1 MESRWKAQGW
11 DRSVVLPW
19 FQEKYEYLCLFSLS
33 ALWLSQLGLGTAD
46 FSLSTLVIANYIYI
60 YIAWGNI
67 YIVWFLKGYIQLKF
81 GRVNNHGT
89 CRKPWLYLHGLCLKF
104 NCQSHST
111 ILIPPWNLAFTLKMS
126 ARHNFLWEICHGLI
140 CISETKFLLPAKA
153 LYHSRLMAQ
162 HLPYSIECFPFS
174 SEHIYLNIYKSINSF
189 WYSSLGKWL
198 GTDEQYPRKNCS

>member
-1 MESRWKAQGW
+1 MRWIG
-11 DRSVVLPW
+11 SSSLIS
-19 FQEKYEYLCLFSLS
+19 EKNYGYLCLFSLS

-60 YIAWGNI
+60 HIYCMREYI
-67 YIVWFLKGYIQLKF
+67 YIIWFLKEYTQLKF
-81 GRVNNHGT
+81 DRVNNHGT
-89 CRKPWLYLHGLCLKF
+89 CGKSWLYLHGLSLKF

-111 ILIPPWNLAFTLKMS
+111 ILIPPWNLAFTFKMS

-162 HLPYSIECFPFS
+162 HLPYSIGCFRFS
-174 SEHIYLNIYKSINSF
+174 SEHIYLNI
-189 WYSSLGKWL
+189 
-198 GTDEQYPRKNCS
+198 